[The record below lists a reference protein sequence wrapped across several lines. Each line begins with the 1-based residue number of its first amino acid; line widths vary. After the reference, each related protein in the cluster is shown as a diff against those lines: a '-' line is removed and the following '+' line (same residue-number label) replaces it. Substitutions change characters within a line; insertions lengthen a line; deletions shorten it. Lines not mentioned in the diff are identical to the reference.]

1 MSSVVLPHRSE
12 PATRV
17 GVLATPD
24 PALARWVSVKSFAEP
39 RGSLSAI
46 DFSQLPFVPCRAFY
60 VTDVPAGTV
69 RGGHAHRQTAQLL
82 FCLSGRIEVELRRDA
97 LRETVVCEPA
107 SGGLLI
113 RPGTWARQTYLEP
126 VSTLLVLCS
135 HPYHP
140 ESYVRAVPNGEP

>member
-1 MSSVVLPHRSE
+1 MSSVVLPHRTE
-12 PATRV
+12 PSTRLEAV
-17 GVLATPD
+17 AR
-24 PALARWVSVKSFAEP
+24 PALTLARWVTVKSFTEA
-39 RGSLSAI
+39 RGSLNAI

-69 RGGHAHRQTAQLL
+69 RGGHAHRQTSQLL
-82 FCLSGRIEVELRRDA
+82 YCLSGRIEVELRRDG
-97 LRETVVCEPA
+97 RSETAVCDPA

-140 ESYVRAVPNGEP
+140 ESYVHAVS